1 MHGRFINGLVSLPNP
16 TPLLR
21 HFHFRPL
28 LLQLFAGLD
37 IGQCVALTQRLT
49 DKRLVRPSTFES
61 DFNHRADGR
70 IKPAM
75 IIFLSAKEPVSLTY
89 SFI

>member
-1 MHGRFINGLVSLPNP
+1 MHGRFINGLVRLPNP

-28 LLQLFAGLD
+28 LQLFAGLD
-37 IGQCVALTQRLT
+37 IGQCVTLTQRLT
-49 DKRLVRPSTFES
+49 DKRLVRPSTLEN

>member
-37 IGQCVALTQRLT
+37 IGQCVTLTQRLT
-49 DKRLVRPSTFES
+49 DKRLVRPFHLRKR
-61 DFNHRADGR
+61 FQPPCRWADKASNDYLSVGER
-70 IKPAM
+70 TC
-75 IIFLSAKEPVSLTY
+75 FLD
-89 SFI
+89 I